1 MGRLKTIARRTFL
14 VGSAAVVGGVAFG
27 VYKVRTPHEN
37 PLTAG
42 AGEAV
47 LTPYVKITADGITLI
62 TPRADSGQGV
72 YHIQAALI
80 AEELDVDLDQIKV
93 DPGPP
98 SPAYWNTALAAEMA
112 EFLVPAAGM
121 MQDMA
126 EGAVNSVMKVMGLQI
141 TGGSTSVP
149 DQFEKLRLAGA
160 SARETIKAL
169 VADREGVAVK
179 DVTTA
184 SGNVILPDGQKI
196 PYTSLAADL
205 AEAEVVQNVTLR
217 DPSEWRYIGKPMQ
230 RIDMLAKSTGKQG
243 YGIDASVDGMV
254 HATVLMNPAP
264 GGAMTDYDASDA
276 LAMRGVKAVVPITG
290 GVGVI
295 ADNTWRAFRAAQ
307 AITVTWEKPDFP
319 LDQADHWTALEAAF
333 TPDAQDSQKR
343 NDGDVE
349 TALSAGEIL
358 TAEYRAPYLAH
369 APLEPVNAIVRVDD
383 DRAEVWTGTQIP
395 RFIQA
400 NVSRITGIA
409 ADNVTVHVLM
419 MGGSFGHRLEDE
431 VVKQATEIAMQM
443 KGTPVKLTLS
453 REEDMIH
460 DFPRQI
466 AMARMRGKATNG
478 QVEALDLG
486 IAMPSVVA
494 SQLGR
499 QNQSAPGPD
508 SQIVAG
514 AWEQPFAIP
523 HQRVTGYRARQ
534 LAPIS
539 SWRSVGASTN
549 GFFYNAALDEL
560 IEAAGA
566 DPLEERLRLCSDL
579 LARQTLEAVAEMSNW
594 SGIGGMSNG
603 SRTGRGVALTKSF
616 GVHCAQV
623 IEVTDTDNGLHIDN
637 VWVTAEVGR
646 VVDPV
651 NFENLVQGGVIYA
664 LGHAMNSEITYA
676 GGVAEQS
683 NFDLNP
689 GMRLHQC
696 PSIFVRGLENGDR
709 VLGIGEPPVPPAAP
723 ALAGAIWAVTGTRLR
738 EMPFNKTVHFV

>member
-14 VGSAAVVGGVAFG
+14 IGSAAVVGGVAFG
-27 VYKVRTPHEN
+27 VYTVRKPHEN
-37 PLTAG
+37 PLTAD

-47 LTPYVKITADGITLI
+47 LTPYVKIAADGITLI

-72 YHIQAALI
+72 YHVQAALI
-80 AEELDVDLDQIKV
+80 AEELDVDLEQIKT

-98 SPAYWNTALAAEMA
+98 SPAYWNTALASEAS
-112 EFLVPAAGM
+112 EFIVPAAGM

-126 EGAVNSVMKVMGLQI
+126 EGAVNSVMKVIGLQI

-160 SARETIKAL
+160 SARETIKVL
-169 VADREGVAVK
+169 VAAREGVAVA
-179 DVTTA
+179 DLTTA

-196 PYTSLAADL
+196 PYTDLAADL
-205 AEAEVVQNVTLR
+205 DGAEVVQDVPLR
-217 DPSEWRYIGKPMQ
+217 DPSQWRYIGKPMQ
-230 RIDMLAKSTGKQG
+230 RIDMLAKSTGTQD

-254 HATVLMNPAP
+254 HATVLMNPAQ
-264 GGAMTDYDASDA
+264 GGGMAEYDASEA
-276 LAMRGVKAVVPITG
+276 LAMRGVQAVVPITG
-290 GVGVI
+290 GLGIV
-295 ADNTWRAFRAAQ
+295 ADNTWRAFRASQ
-307 AITVTWEKPDFP
+307 AISVTWEDPSFP
-319 LDQADHWTALEAAF
+319 LDQADHWSALEAAF

-343 NDGDVE
+343 NDGDVDS
-349 TALSAGEIL
+349 ALSDGEIL
-358 TAEYRAPYLAH
+358 TADYRAPYLAH
-369 APLEPVNAIVRVDD
+369 APLEPINAIVRVED

-400 NVSRITGIA
+400 NVSRITGIP
-409 ADNVTVHVLM
+409 ADNVTVHALM

-466 AMARMRGKATNG
+466 AMARMQGKVANG

-486 IAMPSVVA
+486 IAMPSVMA
-494 SQLGR
+494 SQLSR

-523 HQRVTGYRARQ
+523 HQRVTGYRAQQ

-566 DPLEERLRLCSDL
+566 DPLEERLRLCSDP
-579 LARQTLEAVAEMSNW
+579 LARQTLEAVAEMSGW
-594 SGIGGMSNG
+594 SGVGGITVGSN
-603 SRTGRGVALTKSF
+603 TGRGVALTKSF
-616 GVHCAQV
+616 GVQCAQV
-623 IEVTDTDNGLHIDN
+623 IEVTDTGSGIRIDN
-637 VWVTAEVGR
+637 VWVAAEVGR

-689 GMRLHQC
+689 GMRLYQC
-696 PSIFVRGLENGDR
+696 PNIFVRGLENGDH

-723 ALAGAIWAVTGTRLR
+723 ALAGAIWAATGTRLR
-738 EMPFNKTVHFV
+738 EMPFSKSVDFV

>member
-14 VGSAAVVGGVAFG
+14 IGSAAVMGGVAFG
-27 VYKVRTPHEN
+27 VYTVRKPHEN
-37 PLTAG
+37 PLTAE

-47 LTPYVKITADGITLI
+47 LTPYVKITSDGITLI

-72 YHIQAALI
+72 YHVQAALI
-80 AEELDVDLDQIKV
+80 AEELDVDLDQIKA

-98 SPAYWNTALAAEMA
+98 SPAYWNTALAAEA
-112 EFLVPAAGM
+112 SEFIVPAAGI

-126 EGAVNSVMKVMGLQI
+126 EGAVNSVMKVIGLQI
-141 TGGSTSVP
+141 TGGSTTVP

-160 SARETIKAL
+160 AARETIKAL
-169 VADREGVAVK
+169 VAEREGLAVA
-179 DVTTA
+179 DLTTQ
-184 SGNVILPDGQKI
+184 SGAVILPDGQKI

-205 AEAEVVQNVTLR
+205 AGAEVVQDVPLR

-230 RIDMLAKSTGKQG
+230 RIDMLAKSTGTQD
-243 YGIDASVDGMV
+243 YGIDASVEGMV
-254 HATVLMNPAP
+254 HATVLMNPAQ
-264 GGAMTDYDASDA
+264 GGGMADYDASEA
-276 LAMRGVKAVVPITG
+276 LSMRGIKAVVPITG
-290 GVGVI
+290 GLGIV

-307 AITVTWEKPDFP
+307 AISVTWKEPSFP
-319 LDQADHWTALEAAF
+319 LEQADHWAALEAAF
-333 TPDAQDSQKR
+333 SPDAQDSQKR
-343 NDGDVE
+343 NNGDVE
-349 TALSAGEIL
+349 TALSDGEFL

-369 APLEPVNAIVRVDD
+369 APLEPINAIVRVDE

-409 ADNVTVHVLM
+409 ADNVTVHALM

-453 REEDMIH
+453 REEDMLH

-466 AMARMRGKATNG
+466 AMARMRGKVANG

-486 IAMPSVVA
+486 IAMPSVMA
-494 SQLGR
+494 SQLSR

-523 HQRVTGYRARQ
+523 HQRVTGYRAQQ

-539 SWRSVGASTN
+539 SWRSVGASSN

-566 DPLEERLRLCSDL
+566 DPLEERLRLCSDP
-579 LARQTLEAVAEMSNW
+579 LARQTLEAVAEMSVW
-594 SGIGGMSNG
+594 SGVGGIANG
-603 SRTGRGVALTKSF
+603 SKTGRGVALTKSF

-623 IEVTDTDNGLHIDN
+623 IEVTDTDSGLRIDN
-637 VWVTAEVGR
+637 VWVAAEVGR

-696 PSIFVRGLENGDR
+696 PNIFVRGLENGDR

-738 EMPFNKTVHFV
+738 EMPFSRSVGFV

>member
-14 VGSAAVVGGVAFG
+14 IGSAAVAGGVAFG
-27 VYKVRTPHEN
+27 VYTVRKPHEN
-37 PLTAG
+37 PLTAA

-72 YHIQAALI
+72 YHVQAALI
-80 AEELDVDLDQIKV
+80 AEELDVDLDQIKA

-98 SPAYWNTALAAEMA
+98 SPAYWNTALAAEAA

-160 SARETIKAL
+160 SARETIKAV
-169 VADREGVAVK
+169 VAEREGVAVA
-179 DVTTA
+179 DLTTA

-196 PYTSLAADL
+196 PYISLAADL
-205 AEAEVVQNVTLR
+205 AGAEEVQDVQLR
-217 DPSEWRYIGKPMQ
+217 DPSQWRYIGKPMQ
-230 RIDMLAKSTGKQG
+230 RIDMLAKSTGTQD
-243 YGIDASVDGMV
+243 YGIDASVEGMV
-254 HATVLMNPAP
+254 HATVLMNPAQ
-264 GGAMTDYDASDA
+264 GGGMTDYDASEA
-276 LAMRGVKAVVPITG
+276 LAMRGVKAVVPISG
-290 GVGVI
+290 GLGIV

-307 AITVTWEKPDFP
+307 AINVTWEVPSFP
-319 LDQADHWTALEAAF
+319 LGQAEHWAALEAAF
-333 TPDAQDSQKR
+333 IPDAQDSQKR
-343 NDGDVE
+343 NDGDVD
-349 TALSAGEIL
+349 TALSDGEIL

-369 APLEPVNAIVRVDD
+369 APLEPINAIVRVDG

-400 NVSRITGIA
+400 NVSRITGIPA
-409 ADNVTVHVLM
+409 NNVTVHVLM

-443 KGTPVKLTLS
+443 KGTPVKLTLT

-466 AMARMRGKATNG
+466 AMARMRGKVANG

-486 IAMPSVVA
+486 IAMPSVMA
-494 SQLGR
+494 SQLSR
-499 QNQSAPGPD
+499 QNQPAPGPD

-523 HQRVTGYRARQ
+523 HQRVTGYRAQQ

-539 SWRSVGASTN
+539 SWRSVGASSN

-566 DPLEERLRLCSDL
+566 DPLDERLRLCSDP
-579 LARQTLEAVAEMSNW
+579 LARQALEAVAEMSDW
-594 SGIGGMSNG
+594 SGIGGLANG
-603 SRTGRGVALTKSF
+603 SKTGRGVALTKSF

-623 IEVTDTDNGLHIDN
+623 IEVTDTDAGLRIDN
-637 VWVTAEVGR
+637 VWVAAEVGR

-676 GGVAEQS
+676 GGIAEQS

-696 PSIFVRGLENGDR
+696 PNIFVRGLENGDR

-723 ALAGAIWAVTGTRLR
+723 ALAGAIWAVTGKRLR
-738 EMPFNKTVHFV
+738 EMPFSKSVDFA

>member
-14 VGSAAVVGGVAFG
+14 IGSAAVAGGVAFG
-27 VYKVRTPHEN
+27 IYTVRKPHEN
-37 PLTAG
+37 PLTAE

-47 LTPYVKITADGITLI
+47 LTPYVKITKDGITLI

-72 YHIQAALI
+72 YHVQAALI
-80 AEELDVDLDQIKV
+80 AEELDVDLDQIKT

-98 SPAYWNTALAAEMA
+98 SPAYWNTALASEAA
-112 EFLVPAAGM
+112 EFMVPAAGM

-126 EGAVNSVMKVMGLQI
+126 DGAVNSVMKVIGLQI
-141 TGGSTSVP
+141 TGGSTTVP

-160 SARETIKAL
+160 AARETIKAL
-169 VADREGVAVK
+169 VAEREGLAVA
-179 DVTTA
+179 DLTTA

-205 AEAEVVQNVTLR
+205 AGTEVVQDVPLR

-230 RIDMLAKSTGKQG
+230 RIDMLAKSTGTQD

-254 HATVLMNPAP
+254 HATVLMNPAQ
-264 GGAMTDYDASDA
+264 GGGMAEYDASEA
-276 LAMRGVKAVVPITG
+276 LSMRGIKAVVPITG
-290 GVGVI
+290 GLGIV

-307 AITVTWEKPDFP
+307 AISVTWEEPSFP
-319 LDQADHWTALEAAF
+319 LEQADHWAALEAAL

-349 TALSAGEIL
+349 NALIDGEVL
-358 TAEYRAPYLAH
+358 TAEYCAPYLAH
-369 APLEPVNAIVRVDD
+369 APLEPINAIVRVDD

-400 NVSRITGIA
+400 NVSRITGIP
-409 ADNVTVHVLM
+409 ADKVTVHVLM
-419 MGGSFGHRLEDE
+419 MGGSFRSPFEDE

-466 AMARMRGKATNG
+466 AMARMRGKVTNG

-494 SQLGR
+494 SQLSR

-514 AWEQPFAIP
+514 AWDQPFAIP
-523 HQRVTGYRARQ
+523 HQRVTGLSRA
-534 LAPIS
+534 AT
-539 SWRSVGASTN
+539 GAHQ
-549 GFFYNAALDEL
+549 F
-560 IEAAGA
+560 
-566 DPLEERLRLCSDL
+566 
-579 LARQTLEAVAEMSNW
+579 
-594 SGIGGMSNG
+594 
-603 SRTGRGVALTKSF
+603 VALRR
-616 GVHCAQV
+616 
-623 IEVTDTDNGLHIDN
+623 
-637 VWVTAEVGR
+637 R
-646 VVDPV
+646 VVQRILLQRR
-651 NFENLVQGGVIYA
+651 FG
-664 LGHAMNSEITYA
+664 
-676 GGVAEQS
+676 
-683 NFDLNP
+683 
-689 GMRLHQC
+689 
-696 PSIFVRGLENGDR
+696 
-709 VLGIGEPPVPPAAP
+709 
-723 ALAGAIWAVTGTRLR
+723 
-738 EMPFNKTVHFV
+738 

>member
-1 MGRLKTIARRTFL
+1 
-14 VGSAAVVGGVAFG
+14 
-27 VYKVRTPHEN
+27 
-37 PLTAG
+37 
-42 AGEAV
+42 
-47 LTPYVKITADGITLI
+47 
-62 TPRADSGQGV
+62 
-72 YHIQAALI
+72 
-80 AEELDVDLDQIKV
+80 
-93 DPGPP
+93 
-98 SPAYWNTALAAEMA
+98 
-112 EFLVPAAGM
+112 M

-160 SARETIKAL
+160 SARETIKAV
-169 VADREGVAVK
+169 VAEREGVAVT
-179 DVTTA
+179 DLTTA
-184 SGNVILPDGQKI
+184 TGNVILPDGQKI
-196 PYTSLAADL
+196 PYTSLAANL
-205 AEAEVVQNVTLR
+205 AGAEVVQDVPLR
-217 DPSEWRYIGKPMQ
+217 DPSQWRYLGKPMQ
-230 RIDMLAKSTGKQG
+230 RIDMLAKSTGTQD
-243 YGIDASVDGMV
+243 YGIDASVEGMV
-254 HATVLMNPAP
+254 HATVLMNPAQ
-264 GGAMTDYDASDA
+264 GGGMSGYDASEA

-290 GVGVI
+290 GLGIV

-307 AITVTWEKPDFP
+307 AITVTWEDPSFP
-319 LDQADHWTALEAAF
+319 LEQADHWATLEAAF

-343 NDGDVE
+343 NDGDVD
-349 TALSAGEIL
+349 TAFSDGEVL

-400 NVSRITGIA
+400 NVSRITGIP

-466 AMARMRGKATNG
+466 AMARMQGKVANG
-478 QVEALDLG
+478 QVEVLDLG

-523 HQRVTGYRARQ
+523 HQRVTGYRAQQ

-539 SWRSVGASTN
+539 SWRSVGASSN

-566 DPLEERLRLCSDL
+566 DPLEERLRLCSDP
-579 LARQTLEAVAEMSNW
+579 LARQVLEAVAEMSGW
-594 SGIGGMSNG
+594 SGIGGLANVSK
-603 SRTGRGVALTKSF
+603 TGRGVALTKSF

-623 IEVTDTDNGLHIDN
+623 IEVTDTDAGLRIDN
-637 VWVTAEVGR
+637 VWVAAEVGR

-651 NFENLVQGGVIYA
+651 NFENLVQGGVIYG

-696 PSIFVRGLENGDR
+696 PNIFVRGLENGDR

-738 EMPFNKTVHFV
+738 EMPFNKAVLFV

>member
-14 VGSAAVVGGVAFG
+14 IGSAAVAGGVAFG
-27 VYKVRTPHEN
+27 VYTVRKPHEN
-37 PLTAG
+37 PLTAA

-72 YHIQAALI
+72 YHVQAALI
-80 AEELDVDLDQIKV
+80 AEELDVDLDQIKA

-98 SPAYWNTALAAEMA
+98 SPAYWNTALAAEAA

-160 SARETIKAL
+160 SARETIKAV
-169 VADREGVAVK
+169 VAEREGVAVA
-179 DVTTA
+179 DLTTA

-196 PYTSLAADL
+196 PYISLAADL
-205 AEAEVVQNVTLR
+205 AGAEVVQDVQLR
-217 DPSEWRYIGKPMQ
+217 DPSQWRYIGKPMQ
-230 RIDMLAKSTGKQG
+230 RIDMLAKSTGTQD
-243 YGIDASVDGMV
+243 YGIDASVEGMV
-254 HATVLMNPAP
+254 HATVLMNPAQ
-264 GGAMTDYDASDA
+264 GGGMTDYDASEA
-276 LAMRGVKAVVPITG
+276 LAMRGVKAVVPISG
-290 GVGVI
+290 GLGIV

-307 AITVTWEKPDFP
+307 AINVTWEVPSFP
-319 LDQADHWTALEAAF
+319 LEQAEHWAALEAAF
-333 TPDAQDSQKR
+333 IPDAQDSQKR
-343 NDGDVE
+343 NDGDVD
-349 TALSAGEIL
+349 TALSDGEIL

-369 APLEPVNAIVRVDD
+369 APLEPINAIVRVDG

-400 NVSRITGIA
+400 NVSRITGIPA
-409 ADNVTVHVLM
+409 NNVTVHVLM

-443 KGTPVKLTLS
+443 KGTPVKLTLT

-466 AMARMRGKATNG
+466 AMARMRGKVANG

-486 IAMPSVVA
+486 IAMPSVMA
-494 SQLGR
+494 SQLSR
-499 QNQSAPGPD
+499 QNQPAPGPD

-523 HQRVTGYRARQ
+523 HQRVTGYRAQQ

-539 SWRSVGASTN
+539 SWRSVGASSN

-566 DPLEERLRLCSDL
+566 DPLDERLRLCSDP
-579 LARQTLEAVAEMSNW
+579 LARQALEAVAEMSDW
-594 SGIGGMSNG
+594 SGIGGLANG
-603 SRTGRGVALTKSF
+603 SKTGRGVALTKSF

-623 IEVTDTDNGLHIDN
+623 IEVTDTDAGLRIDN
-637 VWVTAEVGR
+637 VWVAAEVGR

-676 GGVAEQS
+676 GGIAEQS

-696 PSIFVRGLENGDR
+696 PNIFVRGLENGDR

-723 ALAGAIWAVTGTRLR
+723 ALAGAIWAVTGKRLR
-738 EMPFNKTVHFV
+738 EMPFSKSVDFA

>member
-1 MGRLKTIARRTFL
+1 MNTIARRTFL
-14 VGSAAVVGGVAFG
+14 IGSVAVVGGVAFG
-27 VYKVRTPHEN
+27 VYTVRKPHEN

-47 LTPYVKITADGITLI
+47 LTPYVKITSDGIILI

-72 YHIQAALI
+72 YHVQAALI
-80 AEELDVDLDQIKV
+80 AEELDVDLDQIKA

-98 SPAYWNTALAAEMA
+98 SPAYWNTALAAEAA

-126 EGAVNSVMKVMGLQI
+126 ESAVNSVMKVMGLQI
-141 TGGSTSVP
+141 TGGSTTVP

-169 VADREGVAVK
+169 VAEREGVALA
-179 DVTTA
+179 DLTTA

-196 PYTSLAADL
+196 PYTDL
-205 AEAEVVQNVTLR
+205 AGAEVVQDVPLR
-217 DPSEWRYIGKPMQ
+217 DPSQWRYIGRPMQ
-230 RIDMLAKSTGKQG
+230 RIDMLAKSTGTQE

-254 HATVLMNPAP
+254 HATVLINPAQ
-264 GGAMTDYDASDA
+264 GGGMRGYDASEA

-290 GVGVI
+290 GLGIV

-307 AITVTWEKPDFP
+307 AINVTWEDPSFP
-319 LDQADHWTALEAAF
+319 LEQAEHWAALEAAF
-333 TPDAQDSQKR
+333 TSEAQDSQKR

-349 TALSAGEIL
+349 TTLGDGEIL
-358 TAEYRAPYLAH
+358 TAEYRALYLAH
-369 APLEPVNAIVRVDD
+369 APLEPINAIVRVDG

-400 NVSRITGIA
+400 NVSRITGIP
-409 ADNVTVHVLM
+409 ADKVTVHVLM

-453 REEDMIH
+453 REEDMLH

-466 AMARMRGKATNG
+466 AMARMRGKVANG

-486 IAMPSVVA
+486 IAMPSVMA
-494 SQLGR
+494 SQLSR
-499 QNQSAPGPD
+499 QNHSAPGPD

-514 AWEQPFAIP
+514 AWDQPFAIP
-523 HQRVTGYRARQ
+523 HQRVTGYRAQQ

-539 SWRSVGASTN
+539 SWRSVGASSN

-566 DPLEERLRLCSDL
+566 DPLDERLRLCSDP
-579 LARQTLEAVAEMSNW
+579 LARQALEAVAEMSDW
-594 SGIGGMSNG
+594 SGIGGLANG
-603 SRTGRGVALTKSF
+603 SKTGRGVALTKSF

-623 IEVTDTDNGLHIDN
+623 IEVTDSDAGIRIDN
-637 VWVTAEVGR
+637 VWVAAEVGR

-696 PSIFVRGLENGDR
+696 PNIFVRGLENGDR

-723 ALAGAIWAVTGTRLR
+723 ALAGAIWAVTGMRLR
-738 EMPFNKTVHFV
+738 EMPFNKSVSFV

>member
-14 VGSAAVVGGVAFG
+14 IGSAAAVGGVAFG
-27 VYKVRTPHEN
+27 VYTVRKPHEN
-37 PLTAG
+37 PLTTG

-72 YHIQAALI
+72 YHLQAALI
-80 AEELDVDLDQIKV
+80 AEELDVDLDQIKA

-98 SPAYWNTALAAEMA
+98 SPAYWNTALAAEAA
-112 EFLVPAAGM
+112 EFMVPAAGF

-141 TGGSTSVP
+141 TGGSTTVP

-169 VADREGVAVK
+169 VADREGVAVT
-179 DVTTA
+179 DLTTA

-205 AEAEVVQNVTLR
+205 AGAEVVQDVRLR
-217 DPSEWRYIGKPMQ
+217 DPSQWRYIGKPMQ
-230 RIDMLAKSTGKQG
+230 RIDMLAKSTGTQD

-254 HATVLMNPAP
+254 HATVLMNPAQ
-264 GGAMTDYDASDA
+264 GGGMAEYDASEA

-290 GVGVI
+290 GLGIV

-307 AITVTWEKPDFP
+307 ALNVTWEDPSFP
-319 LDQADHWTALEAAF
+319 LEQADHWAALEAAF
-333 TPDAQDSQKR
+333 TPEAQDSEKR
-343 NDGDVE
+343 NDGDVD
-349 TALSAGEIL
+349 TALSDGDIL
-358 TAEYRAPYLAH
+358 SAEYRAPYLAH

-400 NVSRITGIA
+400 NVSRITGIP
-409 ADNVTVHVLM
+409 ADKVTVHVLM

-453 REEDMIH
+453 REEDMLH

-466 AMARMRGKATNG
+466 AMARMRGKVTNG

-494 SQLGR
+494 SQLSR
-499 QNQSAPGPD
+499 QNQSVLGPD

-523 HQRVTGYRARQ
+523 HHRVTGYRAQ
-534 LAPIS
+534 PLAPIS

-566 DPLEERLRLCSDL
+566 DPLEERLRMCSDP
-579 LARQTLEAVAEMSNW
+579 LARQALEAVAEMSDW
-594 SGIGGMSNG
+594 SGIGGLANG
-603 SRTGRGVALTKSF
+603 SKTGRGVALTKSF

-623 IEVTDTDNGLHIDN
+623 IEVTDTDAGIRIDT
-637 VWVTAEVGR
+637 VWVAAEVGR

-651 NFENLVQGGVIYA
+651 NFENLVQGGVIYG

-696 PSIFVRGLENGDR
+696 PNIFVRGLESGDR

-738 EMPFNKTVHFV
+738 EMPFSKAVSFV

>member
-14 VGSAAVVGGVAFG
+14 IGSAAVVGGVAFG
-27 VYKVRTPHEN
+27 VYTVRKPHEN
-37 PLTAG
+37 PLTAD

-47 LTPYVKITADGITLI
+47 LTPYVKIAADGITLI

-72 YHIQAALI
+72 YHVQAALI
-80 AEELDVDLDQIKV
+80 AEELDVDLDQIKT

-98 SPAYWNTALAAEMA
+98 SPAYWNTALAAEA
-112 EFLVPAAGM
+112 SEFIVPAAGM

-126 EGAVNSVMKVMGLQI
+126 EGAVNSVIKVIGLQI
-141 TGGSTSVP
+141 TGGSTTVP

-160 SARETIKAL
+160 AARETIKAL
-169 VADREGVAVK
+169 VAEREGLAVA
-179 DVTTA
+179 DLTTA

-205 AEAEVVQNVTLR
+205 AGAEVVQDVPLR

-230 RIDMLAKSTGKQG
+230 RIDMLAKSTGTQD

-254 HATVLMNPAP
+254 HATVLMNPAQ
-264 GGAMTDYDASDA
+264 GGGMTDYDASEA
-276 LAMRGVKAVVPITG
+276 LSIRGIKAVVPIMG
-290 GVGVI
+290 GLGIV

-307 AITVTWEKPDFP
+307 AISVTWEAPSFP
-319 LDQADHWTALEAAF
+319 LDQADHWAALEAAF

-349 TALSAGEIL
+349 TALSDGEFL

-369 APLEPVNAIVRVDD
+369 APLEPINAIVRVDD

-400 NVSRITGIA
+400 NVSRITGIP
-409 ADNVTVHVLM
+409 ADQVTVHALM

-466 AMARMRGKATNG
+466 AMARIRGKVANG

-486 IAMPSVVA
+486 IAMPSVMA
-494 SQLGR
+494 SQLSR
-499 QNQSAPGPD
+499 QNQFAPGPD

-523 HQRVTGYRARQ
+523 HQRVTGYRAQQ

-539 SWRSVGASTN
+539 SWRSVGASSN

-566 DPLEERLRLCSDL
+566 DPLEERLRLCSDP
-579 LARQTLEAVAEMSNW
+579 LARQTFEAVAEMSGW
-594 SGIGGMSNG
+594 SGVGGIANG
-603 SRTGRGVALTKSF
+603 SKTGRGVALTKSF

-623 IEVTDTDNGLHIDN
+623 IEVTDTDSGLRIDN
-637 VWVTAEVGR
+637 VWVAAEVGR

-664 LGHAMNSEITYA
+664 LGHAMNSEITYV

-696 PSIFVRGLENGDR
+696 PNIFVRGLENGDR

-738 EMPFNKTVHFV
+738 EMPFRKSVDFV

>member
-1 MGRLKTIARRTFL
+1 MGRLKTVARRTFL
-14 VGSAAVVGGVAFG
+14 IGSAAVVGGVAFG
-27 VYKVRTPHEN
+27 VYTVRKPHEN

-47 LTPYVKITADGITLI
+47 LTPYVKITEGGITLI

-72 YHIQAALI
+72 YHVQAALI
-80 AEELDVDLDQIKV
+80 AEELDVDLDQIKA

-98 SPAYWNTALAAEMA
+98 SPAYWNTALAAEAA
-112 EFLVPAAGM
+112 EFMVPVAGM
-121 MQDMA
+121 MQKMA
-126 EGAVNSVMKVMGLQI
+126 EGAVNSVMKVIGLQI
-141 TGGSTSVP
+141 TGGSTTVP
-149 DQFEKLRLAGA
+149 DQYEKLRLAGA
-160 SARETIKAL
+160 SARETIKAW
-169 VADREGVAVK
+169 VAGREGVAVS
-179 DVTTA
+179 DLTTA

-205 AEAEVVQNVTLR
+205 AGAEVVQDVRLR
-217 DPSEWRYIGKPMQ
+217 DPSQWHYIGQPMQ
-230 RIDMLAKSTGKQG
+230 RIDMLAKSTGTQD
-243 YGIDASVDGMV
+243 YGIDASVEGMV
-254 HATVLMNPAP
+254 HATVLMNPAQ
-264 GGAMTDYDASDA
+264 GGGMAGYDASDA

-290 GVGVI
+290 GLGIV

-307 AITVTWEKPDFP
+307 AINITWEDPSFP
-319 LDQADHWTALEAAF
+319 LEQAEHWATLEAAF

-349 TALSAGEIL
+349 TALSDGEIL
-358 TAEYRAPYLAH
+358 TADYRAPYLAH
-369 APLEPVNAIVRVDD
+369 APLETVNAIVRVDD
-383 DRAEVWTGTQIP
+383 NRAEVWTGTQIP

-400 NVSRITGIA
+400 NVSRITGIP

-466 AMARMRGKATNG
+466 AMARMRGKVANG

-486 IAMPSVVA
+486 IAMPSVMA
-494 SQLGR
+494 SQLSR
-499 QNQSAPGPD
+499 QNQPAPGPD

-523 HQRVTGYRARQ
+523 HQRVTGYRAAE

-539 SWRSVGASTN
+539 SWRSVGASSN

-566 DPLEERLRLCSDL
+566 DPLEERLRLCSDP
-579 LARQTLEAVAEMSNW
+579 LARQTLETVAEMSGW
-594 SGIGGMSNG
+594 FGIGGLANG
-603 SRTGRGVALTKSF
+603 SRTGRGVALIKSF

-623 IEVTDTDNGLHIDN
+623 IEVTDTGSGLRIDN
-637 VWVTAEVGR
+637 VWAAAEVGR

-651 NFENLVQGGVIYA
+651 NFENLMQGGVIYG
-664 LGHAMNSEITYA
+664 LGHAMNSEITYT

-696 PSIFVRGLENGDR
+696 PNIFVRGLENGDR

-738 EMPFNKTVHFV
+738 EMPFSKTVRFV

>member
-14 VGSAAVVGGVAFG
+14 IGSAAVVGGVAFG
-27 VYKVRTPHEN
+27 VYTVRKPHQN
-37 PLTAG
+37 PLTAD

-47 LTPYVKITADGITLI
+47 LTPYVKIAADGITLI

-72 YHIQAALI
+72 YHVQAALI
-80 AEELDVDLDQIKV
+80 AEELDVDLDQIKT

-98 SPAYWNTALAAEMA
+98 SPAYWNTALASEAS
-112 EFLVPAAGM
+112 EFIVPAAGM
-121 MQDMA
+121 MQDIA
-126 EGAVNSVMKVMGLQI
+126 EGAVNSVMKVIGLQI

-169 VADREGVAVK
+169 VAAREGVAVENL
-179 DVTTA
+179 TTA

-196 PYTSLAADL
+196 PYTSLVDDL
-205 AEAEVVQNVTLR
+205 AGAEVVQDVPLR

-230 RIDMLAKSTGKQG
+230 RIDMLAKSTGTQD

-254 HATVLMNPAP
+254 HATVLMNPAQ
-264 GGAMTDYDASDA
+264 GGGMAEYDASEA
-276 LAMRGVKAVVPITG
+276 LAMRGVQAVVPITG
-290 GVGVI
+290 GLGIV

-307 AITVTWEKPDFP
+307 AISVTWEDPSFP
-319 LDQADHWTALEAAF
+319 LDQADHWAALEAAF
-333 TPDAQDSQKR
+333 IPDAQDSQKR

-349 TALSAGEIL
+349 TALGDGDIL
-358 TAEYRAPYLAH
+358 TAEYRGPYLAH

-400 NVSRITGIA
+400 NVSRITGIP
-409 ADNVTVHVLM
+409 ADNVTVHALM

-466 AMARMRGKATNG
+466 AMARMQGKVANG

-486 IAMPSVVA
+486 IAMPSVMA
-494 SQLGR
+494 SQLSR

-523 HQRVTGYRARQ
+523 HQRVTGYRAQQ

-539 SWRSVGASTN
+539 SWRSVGASSN

-566 DPLEERLRLCSDL
+566 DPLEERLRLCSDP
-579 LARQTLEAVAEMSNW
+579 LARQGLEAVAEMSGW
-594 SGIGGMSNG
+594 SGVGGFANG
-603 SRTGRGVALTKSF
+603 SKTGRGVALTKSF
-616 GVHCAQV
+616 GVQCAQV
-623 IEVTDTDNGLHIDN
+623 IEVTDTGSGIRIDN
-637 VWVTAEVGR
+637 VWVAAEVGR

-683 NFDLNP
+683 NFDMNP

-696 PSIFVRGLENGDR
+696 PNILVRGLENGDR

-723 ALAGAIWAVTGTRLR
+723 ALAGAIWAATGTRLR
-738 EMPFNKTVHFV
+738 EMPFSKSVDFV

>member
-14 VGSAAVVGGVAFG
+14 IGSAAVVGGVAFG
-27 VYKVRTPHEN
+27 VYTVRKPHEN
-37 PLTAG
+37 PLTTG

-72 YHIQAALI
+72 YHVQAALI
-80 AEELDVDLDQIKV
+80 AEELDVDLDQIKA

-98 SPAYWNTALAAEMA
+98 SPAYWNTALAAEAA
-112 EFLVPAAGM
+112 EFMVPAAGF

-141 TGGSTSVP
+141 TGGSTTVP

-169 VADREGVAVK
+169 VADREGVAVT
-179 DVTTA
+179 DLTTA

-205 AEAEVVQNVTLR
+205 AGAEVVQDVRLR
-217 DPSEWRYIGKPMQ
+217 DPSQWRYIGKPMQ
-230 RIDMLAKSTGKQG
+230 RIDMLAKSTGTQE

-254 HATVLMNPAP
+254 HATVLMNPAQ
-264 GGAMTDYDASDA
+264 GGGMAEYDASEA

-290 GVGVI
+290 GLGIV

-307 AITVTWEKPDFP
+307 TINVTWEDPSFP
-319 LDQADHWTALEAAF
+319 LEQADHWAALEAAF

-343 NDGDVE
+343 SDGDVD
-349 TALSAGEIL
+349 TALSDGEIL

-369 APLEPVNAIVRVDD
+369 APLEPINAIVRVDD

-400 NVSRITGIA
+400 NVSRITGIP
-409 ADNVTVHVLM
+409 ADKVTVHVLM

-466 AMARMRGKATNG
+466 AMARMRGKVTNG

-494 SQLGR
+494 SQLSR
-499 QNQSAPGPD
+499 QNQSVPGPD

-523 HQRVTGYRARQ
+523 HHRVTGYRAQ
-534 LAPIS
+534 PLAPIS

-566 DPLEERLRLCSDL
+566 DPLEERLRMCSDP
-579 LARQTLEAVAEMSNW
+579 LARQALEAVAEMSDW
-594 SGIGGMSNG
+594 SGIGGLANG
-603 SRTGRGVALTKSF
+603 SKTGRGVALTKSF

-623 IEVTDTDNGLHIDN
+623 IEVTDTDAGIRIDT
-637 VWVTAEVGR
+637 VWVAAEVGR

-651 NFENLVQGGVIYA
+651 NFENLVQGGVIYG

-696 PSIFVRGLENGDR
+696 PNIFVRGLENGDR

-723 ALAGAIWAVTGTRLR
+723 ALAGAIWAVTGMRLR
-738 EMPFNKTVHFV
+738 EMPFSKAVSFV

>member
-14 VGSAAVVGGVAFG
+14 IGSAAVVGGVAFG
-27 VYKVRTPHEN
+27 AYTVRKPHEN
-37 PLTAG
+37 PLTAET
-42 AGEAV
+42 GEAV
-47 LTPYVKITADGITLI
+47 LTPYVKITKDGITLI

-72 YHIQAALI
+72 YHVQAALI
-80 AEELDVDLDQIKV
+80 AEELDVDLDQIKT

-98 SPAYWNTALAAEMA
+98 SPAYWNTALASEAA
-112 EFLVPAAGM
+112 EFMGPAAGM
-121 MQDMA
+121 MQDIA
-126 EGAVNSVMKVMGLQI
+126 EGAVNSVMKVIGLQI
-141 TGGSTSVP
+141 TGGSTTVP

-169 VADREGVAVK
+169 VAEREGVAVAEL
-179 DVTTA
+179 TTA
-184 SGNVILPDGQKI
+184 SGNVILSDGQKI
-196 PYTSLAADL
+196 PYADLAADL
-205 AEAEVVQNVTLR
+205 AGVEVVQDVPLR
-217 DPSEWRYIGKPMQ
+217 DPSQWRYLGKPMQ
-230 RIDMLAKSTGKQG
+230 RIDMLAKSTGTQD

-254 HATVLMNPAP
+254 HATVLMNPAQ
-264 GGAMTDYDASDA
+264 GGGMSDYDATEV
-276 LAMRGVKAVVPITG
+276 LAMRGVQAVVPITG
-290 GVGVI
+290 GLGIV

-307 AITVTWEKPDFP
+307 AISVTWEDPSFP
-319 LDQADHWTALEAAF
+319 LDQADHWAALEAAF
-333 TPDAQDSQKR
+333 TPDVQDSQKR

-349 TALSAGEIL
+349 SALGDGDIL
-358 TAEYRAPYLAH
+358 TAEYRTPYLAH
-369 APLEPVNAIVRVDD
+369 APLEPINAIVRVED

-400 NVSRITGIA
+400 NVSRITGIP
-409 ADNVTVHVLM
+409 ADNVTVHALM

-443 KGTPVKLTLS
+443 KGTSVKLTLS

-466 AMARMRGKATNG
+466 AMARMRGKVTNG
-478 QVEALDLG
+478 QVEALELG
-486 IAMPSVVA
+486 IAMPSVMA
-494 SQLGR
+494 SQLSR

-514 AWEQPFAIP
+514 AWDQPFAIP
-523 HQRVTGYRARQ
+523 HQRVTGYRAQQ

-539 SWRSVGASTN
+539 SWRSVGASSN

-566 DPLEERLRLCSDL
+566 DPLDERLRLCSDP
-579 LARQTLEAVAEMSNW
+579 LARQALEAVAEMSGW
-594 SGIGGMSNG
+594 AGVGGRANG
-603 SRTGRGVALTKSF
+603 SKTGRGVALTKSF

-623 IEVTDTDNGLHIDN
+623 IEVTDTDAGLRIDN
-637 VWVTAEVGR
+637 VWVAAEVGR

-696 PSIFVRGLENGDR
+696 PNIFVRGLENGDR

-723 ALAGAIWAVTGTRLR
+723 ALAGAIWAASGTRLR
-738 EMPFNKTVHFV
+738 EMPFNKSVSFV

>member
-1 MGRLKTIARRTFL
+1 MGRVKTIARRSFL
-14 VGSAAVVGGVAFG
+14 IGTVAVAGGVAFG
-27 VYKVRTPHEN
+27 VYTVRKPHEN

-47 LTPYVKITADGITLI
+47 LTPYVKITGQSITLI
-62 TPRADSGQGV
+62 TPRADSGQGA
-72 YHIQAALI
+72 YHVQAALI
-80 AEELDVDLDQIKV
+80 AEELDVDLDQIKA

-98 SPAYWNTALAAEMA
+98 SAAYWNTALAAEAADFM
-112 EFLVPAAGM
+112 VPAAGM
-121 MQDMA
+121 MHDIA
-126 EGAVNSVMKVMGLQI
+126 EGAVNNVMKVIGLQI
-141 TGGSTSVP
+141 TGGSSTVP

-169 VADREGVAVK
+169 VAEREGIALA
-179 DVTTA
+179 DLTTA

-205 AEAEVVQNVTLR
+205 AGREVVQDVTLR
-217 DPSEWRYIGKPMQ
+217 DPSQWRYIGKPMQ
-230 RIDMLAKSTGKQG
+230 RIDMLAKSTGTQE
-243 YGIDASVDGMV
+243 YGIDAVVDGMV
-254 HATVLMNPAP
+254 QATVLMNPAQ
-264 GGAMTDYDASDA
+264 GGGMTDYDATEA
-276 LAMRGVKAVVPITG
+276 LAMRGVQVVVPITG
-290 GVGVI
+290 GLGIV

-307 AITVTWEKPDFP
+307 AITVTWDDPSFP
-319 LDQADHWTALEAAF
+319 LEQADHWAALEAAF

-343 NDGDVE
+343 NDGDMDSVL
-349 TALSAGEIL
+349 ADGDIL

-395 RFIQA
+395 RFVQA
-400 NVSRITGIA
+400 NVSRITGIP
-409 ADNVTVHVLM
+409 ADKVTVHVLM

-431 VVKQATEIAMQM
+431 VVKQATEIAMQI

-453 REEDMIH
+453 REEDMLH

-466 AMARMRGKATNG
+466 AMARMRGKVANG
-478 QVEALDLG
+478 RVEALDLG
-486 IAMPSVVA
+486 IAMPSVMA
-494 SQLGR
+494 SQLAR

-514 AWEQPFAIP
+514 AWDQPFAIP
-523 HQRVTGYRARQ
+523 HQRVTGYRAAE

-539 SWRSVGASTN
+539 SWRAVGASSN

-560 IEAAGA
+560 IAAAGA
-566 DPLEERLRLCSDL
+566 DPMEERLRLCRDP
-579 LARQTLEAVAEMSNW
+579 LARLTLEAVAEMSGW
-594 SGIGGMSNG
+594 SGVGGLAAG

-616 GVHCAQV
+616 GVQCAQV
-623 IEVTDTDNGLHIDN
+623 IEVTDTDEGLRIDN
-637 VWVTAEVGR
+637 VWVAAEVGR

-651 NFENLVQGGVIYA
+651 NFENLVQGGVIYG

-696 PSIFVRGLENGDR
+696 PNIFVRGLENGDR
-709 VLGIGEPPVPPAAP
+709 VLGIGEPPLPPAAP

-738 EMPFNKTVHFV
+738 EMPFGKTVRFV

>member
-14 VGSAAVVGGVAFG
+14 IGSAAVVGGVAFG
-27 VYKVRTPHEN
+27 VYTVRKPHEN

-72 YHIQAALI
+72 YHVQAVLI
-80 AEELDVDLDQIKV
+80 AEELDVDLDQIKA
-93 DPGPP
+93 DPRPP
-98 SPAYWNTALAAEMA
+98 RPADWHPALAAEAA

-121 MQDMA
+121 MQEMA

-160 SARETIKAL
+160 SARETIKAV
-169 VADREGVAVK
+169 VAEREGVAVA
-179 DVTTA
+179 DLTTA

-196 PYTSLAADL
+196 PYISLAADL
-205 AEAEVVQNVTLR
+205 AGAEVVQDVPLR
-217 DPSEWRYIGKPMQ
+217 DPSQWRYISKPMQ
-230 RIDMLAKSTGKQG
+230 RIDMLAKSTGTQG
-243 YGIDASVDGMV
+243 YGIDASVEGMV
-254 HATVLMNPAP
+254 HATVLMNPAQ
-264 GGAMTDYDASDA
+264 GGGMADYDASKA

-290 GVGVI
+290 GLGIV

-307 AITVTWEKPDFP
+307 AINVTWEDPSFP
-319 LDQADHWTALEAAF
+319 LEQADHWAALEAAF

-343 NDGDVE
+343 NDGDVDI
-349 TALSAGEIL
+349 ALSDGETL

-383 DRAEVWTGTQIP
+383 DRAVVWTGTQIP

-400 NVSRITGIA
+400 NVSRITGIP
-409 ADNVTVHVLM
+409 ADNVTVHVQM

-453 REEDMIH
+453 REEDMLH
-460 DFPRQI
+460 DSPRQI
-466 AMARMRGKATNG
+466 AMARMQGKVANG
-478 QVEALDLG
+478 QVKALDLG
-486 IAMPSVVA
+486 IAMPSVMA
-494 SQLGR
+494 SQLSR
-499 QNQSAPGPD
+499 QNQPAPGPD

-523 HQRVTGYRARQ
+523 HQRVTGYRAAE

-539 SWRSVGASTN
+539 SWRSVGASSN

-566 DPLEERLRLCSDL
+566 DPLDERLRLCSDP
-579 LARQTLEAVAEMSNW
+579 LARQALEAVAEMSDW
-594 SGIGGMSNG
+594 SGIGGLANG
-603 SRTGRGVALTKSF
+603 SKTGRGVALTKSF

-623 IEVTDTDNGLHIDN
+623 IEVTDTDAGLRIDN
-637 VWVTAEVGR
+637 VWVAAEVGR

-696 PSIFVRGLENGDR
+696 PNIVVRGLENGDR

-738 EMPFNKTVHFV
+738 EMPFNKSVDFV

>member
-1 MGRLKTIARRTFL
+1 
-14 VGSAAVVGGVAFG
+14 
-27 VYKVRTPHEN
+27 
-37 PLTAG
+37 
-42 AGEAV
+42 
-47 LTPYVKITADGITLI
+47 
-62 TPRADSGQGV
+62 
-72 YHIQAALI
+72 
-80 AEELDVDLDQIKV
+80 
-93 DPGPP
+93 
-98 SPAYWNTALAAEMA
+98 
-112 EFLVPAAGM
+112 

-160 SARETIKAL
+160 SARETIKAV
-169 VADREGVAVK
+169 VAEREGVAVT
-179 DVTTA
+179 DLTTA
-184 SGNVILPDGQKI
+184 TGNVILPDGQKI
-196 PYTSLAADL
+196 PYTSLAANL
-205 AEAEVVQNVTLR
+205 AGAEVVQDVPLR
-217 DPSEWRYIGKPMQ
+217 DPSQWRYLGKPMQ
-230 RIDMLAKSTGKQG
+230 RIDMLAKSTGTQD
-243 YGIDASVDGMV
+243 YGIDASVEGMV
-254 HATVLMNPAP
+254 HATVLMNPAQ
-264 GGAMTDYDASDA
+264 GGGMSGYDASEA

-290 GVGVI
+290 GLGIV

-307 AITVTWEKPDFP
+307 AITVTWEDPSFP
-319 LDQADHWTALEAAF
+319 LEQADHWATLEAAF

-343 NDGDVE
+343 NDGDVD
-349 TALSAGEIL
+349 TAFSDGEVL

-400 NVSRITGIA
+400 NVSRITGIP

-466 AMARMRGKATNG
+466 AMARMQGKVANG
-478 QVEALDLG
+478 QVEVLDLG

-523 HQRVTGYRARQ
+523 HQRVTGYRAQQ

-539 SWRSVGASTN
+539 SWRSVGASSN

-566 DPLEERLRLCSDL
+566 DPLEERLRLCSDP
-579 LARQTLEAVAEMSNW
+579 LARQVLEAVAEMSGW
-594 SGIGGMSNG
+594 SGIGGLANVSK
-603 SRTGRGVALTKSF
+603 TGRGVALTKSF

-623 IEVTDTDNGLHIDN
+623 IEVTDTDAGLRIDN
-637 VWVTAEVGR
+637 VWVAAEVGR

-651 NFENLVQGGVIYA
+651 NFENLVQGGVIYG

-696 PSIFVRGLENGDR
+696 PNIFVRGLENGDR

-738 EMPFNKTVHFV
+738 EMPFNKAVLFV

>member
-1 MGRLKTIARRTFL
+1 MGRARTIARRTFL
-14 VGSAAVVGGVAFG
+14 IGSAAVVGGVAFG
-27 VYKVRTPHEN
+27 VYTVRKPHEN
-37 PLTAG
+37 PLTAN

-47 LTPYVKITADGITLI
+47 LTPYVKITQDGITLI

-72 YHIQAALI
+72 YHVQAALI
-80 AEELDVDLDQIKV
+80 AEELDVDLDQITP

-98 SPAYWNTALAAEMA
+98 SPAYWNTALAAEAADFM
-112 EFLVPAAGM
+112 VPAAGM
-121 MQDMA
+121 MHDLA

-141 TGGSTSVP
+141 TGGSTTVP
-149 DQFEKLRLAGA
+149 DQYEKLRRAGA

-169 VADREGVAVK
+169 VADREGVAI
-179 DVTTA
+179 DDLTTRA
-184 SGNVILPDGQKI
+184 GAVILPDGQEI
-196 PYTSLAADL
+196 PYTALAADL
-205 AEAEVVQNVTLR
+205 ADRDVVQDVPLR
-217 DPSEWRYIGKPMQ
+217 APDQWRYIGKPMQ
-230 RIDMLAKSTGKQG
+230 RIDMLAKSTGTQG

-254 HATVLMNPAP
+254 HATVLMNPAQ
-264 GGAMTDYDASDA
+264 GGGMADYDASEA
-276 LAMRGVKAVVPITG
+276 LAMRGVQAVVPITG
-290 GVGVI
+290 GLGIV

-307 AITVTWEKPDFP
+307 AIDVTWEDPAYP
-319 LDQADHWTALEAAF
+319 LEQADHWAALEASF
-333 TPDAQDSQKR
+333 TPDAQDSQKGD
-343 NDGDVE
+343 DGDVE
-349 TALSAGEIL
+349 TALGDGDIL

-369 APLEPVNAIVRVDD
+369 APLEPINAIVRVDD

-400 NVSRITGIA
+400 NVSRITGIP

-453 REEDMIH
+453 REEDMLH

-466 AMARMRGKATNG
+466 AMARMRGKVANG
-478 QVEALDLG
+478 RVEALDLG
-486 IAMPSVVA
+486 IAMPSVMA
-494 SQLGR
+494 SQLSR

-523 HQRVTGYRARQ
+523 HQRVTGYRAPE

-539 SWRSVGASTN
+539 SWRSVGASSN

-560 IEAAGA
+560 IAAAGA
-566 DPLEERLRLCSDL
+566 DPLEERLRLCSDP
-579 LARQTLEAVAEMSNW
+579 LARQVLEAVAEMSNW
-594 SGIGGMSNG
+594 SGTGGLANG
-603 SRTGRGVALTKSF
+603 SKTGRGVALTKSF

-623 IEVTDTDNGLHIDN
+623 IEVTDTDNGIRIDT
-637 VWVTAEVGR
+637 VWVAAEVGR

-651 NFENLVQGGVIYA
+651 NFENLVQGGVIYG

-683 NFDLNP
+683 NFDTNP

-696 PSIFVRGLENGDR
+696 PTIHVRGLENGDR

-738 EMPFNKTVHFV
+738 EMPFSKSVDFV